1 MEYKIKLTGTNNKT
15 RSSHAIFKTREEA
28 KKVIKMSKK
37 IPSFKKGVKKYTI
50 IKVGG
55 KK

>member
-1 MEYKIKLTGTNNKT
+1 MGYKIKLTGTNNKT
-15 RSSHAIFKTREEA
+15 RNSHTTFKTKEEA

-50 IKVGG
+50 IKVG